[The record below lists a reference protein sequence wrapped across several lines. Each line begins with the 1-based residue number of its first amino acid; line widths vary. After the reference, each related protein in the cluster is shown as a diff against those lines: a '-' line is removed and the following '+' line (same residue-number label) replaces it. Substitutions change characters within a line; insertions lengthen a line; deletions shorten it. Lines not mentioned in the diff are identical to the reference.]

1 VQQLPPGPLHQ
12 QEQSMSRRTTHD
24 ATAASAAA
32 SATRRTL
39 TQTAAA
45 AAAEGPARKGS
56 AATLPAPRP
65 SWSYSFAAGS
75 EGQLTSQRCSEA
87 LTALLRHSFN
97 LLPIVVESCSHPS
110 GLDSLLLQPYS
121 YAGGGL
127 GNVDECPLLSCLALQ
142 PGRDGMPPYAG
153 VCVPSECQASD
164 LTSFDFVATLQR
176 NLGSQQ
182 DLIAS
187 TYATGTA
194 TATRTK
200 SAAQQRNAELEQ
212 QQQFQQQMELA
223 NEYVS
228 VFQRINEINSFL
240 PSGWTCGEWRF
251 PIPLSGTTQVV
262 WFAYLAMM
270 YALLFGSVVGTY
282 RGWQTRRHLRRRQRQ
297 LRHKDFGSD
306 MRPREWDTSVGSSHE
321 AERLLELR
329 PVALHPTDDDCD
341 SSSTAP
347 NTPQTITPLSSSSAG
362 STTDDSNR
370 RPLLSSLVSS
380 HSAPEEENDDDDND
394 GTDLKP
400 RVILPTGDPPCK
412 DEDRRQRVSKGPAK
426 RNNGSSVWSDFD
438 LYEIHS
444 RLVPEGTNAASAT
457 PPAQSALI
465 DESTNHGDASV
476 WTGTECLHGIRVLS
490 VLWIVLGHTA
500 AITSSTGPGYSNPG
514 DVLPPHGWANTVAG
528 QLIFAS
534 RFAVDTFLVLSG
546 FLLVVAAS
554 KMSQATSTRPRTWP
568 VWMVVSRIA
577 RIVPTYLTC
586 LGIFVFVAPRYLG
599 SGAFW
604 YQWQSLLQP
613 CTEYGW
619 TNLLFVNNFYPTDTS
634 TTNTCFYH
642 SWYLAVDV
650 QIFVLGVLLLV
661 VYQRSRLAGLACA
674 SFLFVAL
681 TVMQAVLTHDR
692 SWSLN
697 TFDGAAVARYD
708 VEAYAKPHVRAPSYL
723 AGMICAMILIQ
734 RRQRHQQQRHH
745 CDRQLSLDSDRSC
758 SHRIR
763 NAGTTTLVLACCAT
777 MGFVTFCTASGAYAR
792 RPCQYGE
799 WPHEAGCGSLWSPRV
814 TFLYTAFS
822 RTLWVAAV
830 TTLIFLLCGTQS
842 TSSSL
847 YDYGSEPPVLL
858 QAVRSIL
865 SLSAWRL
872 PSKLSFAAYLMHPIW
887 LFVWQLG
894 APSSKYAWRT
904 ATFVMQYAA
913 VCVLTFASSY
923 VIVLVVEA
931 PCARLW
937 RRFIVGSQQV
947 APAAPAALV
956 HPDRKER
963 SSSTCGTRGPSC
975 QGGGGKLR
983 MGAGSA
989 ASKYGSVNGV

>member
-1 VQQLPPGPLHQ
+1 VQQLPPGPLQQQ
-12 QEQSMSRRTTHD
+12 QEQSMSRRTPH
-24 ATAASAAA
+24 AAAA
-32 SATRRTL
+32 STSRRAL
-39 TQTAAA
+39 TQAAA
-45 AAAEGPARKGS
+45 AAASESPARKGS
-56 AATLPAPRP
+56 AAALPAPRP

-75 EGQLTSQRCSEA
+75 VGQLTSQRCSEA

-164 LTSFDFVATLQR
+164 LTSSDFVATLQR

-182 DLIAS
+182 DVIAS
-187 TYATGTA
+187 TYATA
-194 TATRTK
+194 TTTTTTRTK

-212 QQQFQQQMELA
+212 QQQFRQQMELA

-228 VFQRINEINSFL
+228 VFERINEINSFL

-251 PIPLSGTTQVV
+251 PTPLTGPTQVV

-282 RGWQTRRHLRRRQRQ
+282 RGWQTRRHLRRRRQQRRQ
-297 LRHKDFGSD
+297 KDSAFQE
-306 MRPREWDTSVGSSHE
+306 RQREWDTPIGSLHE

-347 NTPQTITPLSSSSAG
+347 NTPQTITPLSSSSACA
-362 STTDDSNR
+362 TDDGGR
-370 RPLLSSLVSS
+370 RPLLSSFVPSR
-380 HSAPEEENDDDDND
+380 SAPEEENDDDEND
-394 GTDLKP
+394 GTELKP
-400 RVILPTGDPPCK
+400 RVILPSDDPPCK
-412 DEDRRQRVSKGPAK
+412 GNDRRQPVSTAPAK
-426 RNNGSSVWSDFD
+426 RNGASSVWDDFD

-444 RLVPEGTNAASAT
+444 RLVPEGTIEASAT
-457 PPAQSALI
+457 PPPPTRDAPTG
-465 DESTNHGDASV
+465 ESTNQGDASV

-554 KMSQATSTRPRTWP
+554 KMSRAMSTRPRTWP
-568 VWMVVSRIA
+568 IWMVVSRIA

-613 CTEYGW
+613 CAEYGW

-661 VYQRSRLAGLACA
+661 VYQRSRIAGLLSA
-674 SFLFVAL
+674 SVLFVAL

-723 AGMICAMILIQ
+723 TGMICAMVLIRQ
-734 RRQRHQQQRHH
+734 RRRRQHEYRHQY
-745 CDRQLSLDSDRSC
+745 DRQISLDSERSC
-758 SHRIR
+758 SHRIQ
-763 NAGTTTLVLACCAT
+763 NGCTTALVLACCAT

-830 TTLIFLLCGTQS
+830 STLIFLLCGTK
-842 TSSSL
+842 SSVSNS
-847 YDYGSEPPVLL
+847 YDDGTEPPLLL

-923 VIVLVVEA
+923 VIVLVVIHCGLTASGSGGACGASA
-931 PCARLW
+931 PRPQGTAEFHVGNARSNLSRGRRQAPDGRRIGGIEVRVGEW
-937 RRFIVGSQQV
+937 R
-947 APAAPAALV
+947 LNCL
-956 HPDRKER
+956 K
-963 SSSTCGTRGPSC
+963 
-975 QGGGGKLR
+975 
-983 MGAGSA
+983 
-989 ASKYGSVNGV
+989 

>member
-1 VQQLPPGPLHQ
+1 VQQ
-12 QEQSMSRRTTHD
+12 QEQLTPRRTTH
-24 ATAASAAA
+24 AASA
-32 SATRRTL
+32 SAFSSTSRRAL

-45 AAAEGPARKGS
+45 AASESPARKGS

-182 DLIAS
+182 DLIAA
-187 TYATGTA
+187 TYATA
-194 TATRTK
+194 TTSSAK

-251 PIPLSGTTQVV
+251 PTPLSGTTHVV

-282 RGWQTRRHLRRRQRQ
+282 RGWQTRRHLRRRQLQ
-297 LRHKDFGSD
+297 KHSEFQA
-306 MRPREWDTSVGSSHE
+306 RPREWDPSIASSHE
-321 AERLLELR
+321 AERLLEL
-329 PVALHPTDDDCD
+329 PEAVLKNASTPKHSIVTFASDSDDDDGD
-341 SSSTAP
+341 SSSSTLP
-347 NTPQTITPLSSSSAG
+347 DTPQTITPLSSSSAG
-362 STTDDSNR
+362 STDDGGNR
-370 RPLLSSLVSS
+370 RPLLLSSLVPSR
-380 HSAPEEENDDDDND
+380 SAPYDD

-400 RVILPTGDPPCK
+400 RVILPSDDPPRK
-412 DEDRRQRVSKGPAK
+412 DEDRRQPVSTAPAK
-426 RNNGSSVWSDFD
+426 RNDGSSVWDDFD

-444 RLVPEGTNAASAT
+444 RLVPEGTNAASVT
-457 PPAQSALI
+457 PPTTTRDAPTG
-465 DESTNHGDASV
+465 ESSNQGSASV

-554 KMSQATSTRPRTWP
+554 KMSHAMSARPRTWP
-568 VWMVVSRIA
+568 IWMVVSRIA

-661 VYQRSRLAGLACA
+661 VYQRSRLAGLACS

-723 AGMICAMILIQ
+723 AGMICAMVLIQ
-734 RRQRHQQQRHH
+734 RRQRPQQHRHQY
-745 CDRQLSLDSDRSC
+745 DRQLSLDSDRSC

-763 NAGTTTLVLACCAT
+763 NAGTSTLVLACCAT

-799 WPHEAGCGSLWSPRV
+799 WPHLAGCGSLWSPRV

-830 TTLIFLLCGTQS
+830 TTLIFLLCGAKS
-842 TSSSL
+842 TVSNSY
-847 YDYGSEPPVLL
+847 YDPTEPPLLL

-963 SSSTCGTRGPSC
+963 SSSTWGTRGPAC

-983 MGAGSA
+983 MGAGSV

>member
-1 VQQLPPGPLHQ
+1 MQRLPPGPLQLQ
-12 QEQSMSRRTTHD
+12 QAQSITTLRTTH
-24 ATAASAAA
+24 
-32 SATRRTL
+32 
-39 TQTAAA
+39 AAA
-45 AAAEGPARKGS
+45 AAAASESPARKGS
-56 AATLPAPRP
+56 DATHPAPRP

-187 TYATGTA
+187 TYTSATTVGA
-194 TATRTK
+194 K
-200 SAAQQRNAELEQ
+200 NAAQQRNAELEQ
-212 QQQFQQQMELA
+212 QQQQFQQQMDLA

-228 VFQRINEINSFL
+228 VFERINEINSFL

-251 PIPLSGTTQVV
+251 PTPLSGTTQWV
-262 WFAYLAMM
+262 WFAFLAMM

-282 RGWQTRRHLRRRQRQ
+282 RGWQARRHLRRRQRRQ
-297 LRHKDFGSD
+297 KNSEFQA
-306 MRPREWDTSVGSSHE
+306 RPREWDTPIGSSHE
-321 AERLLELR
+321 SERLLEL
-329 PVALHPTDDDCD
+329 PEAVLKNASTPKNSIVTFANDSDDDDGD
-341 SSSTAP
+341 SSSSSALP
-347 NTPQTITPLSSSSAG
+347 DTPQTITPLSSSSAG
-362 STTDDSNR
+362 STDDGSSSST
-370 RPLLSSLVSS
+370 RPLLLSSLDPSR
-380 HSAPEEENDDDDND
+380 SAPHDD

-400 RVILPTGDPPCK
+400 RVILPSDDDPPRK
-412 DEDRRQRVSKGPAK
+412 DEDRRQRVSTTAPAK
-426 RNNGSSVWSDFD
+426 RNGASSVWDDFD

-444 RLVPEGTNAASAT
+444 RLVPEGTKNEASAT
-457 PPAQSALI
+457 PPPPTARGAPTGESA
-465 DESTNHGDASV
+465 NQGDASV

-554 KMSQATSTRPRTWP
+554 KMSQAMSTRPRTWP
-568 VWMVVSRIA
+568 IWMVVSRIA

-681 TVMQAVLTHDR
+681 TAMQAVLTHER

-723 AGMICAMILIQ
+723 AGMICAMVLI
-734 RRQRHQQQRHH
+734 RRQRQQQEQRHQY
-745 CDRQLSLDSDRSC
+745 DRQTSLDSEWSC
-758 SHRIR
+758 QHRIQ
-763 NAGTTTLVLACCAT
+763 NGCITALVLACCAT

-799 WPHEAGCGSLWSPRV
+799 WPHLAGCGSLWSPRV

-830 TTLIFLLCGTQS
+830 SILIFLLCGTK
-842 TSSSL
+842 TSISNS
-847 YDYGSEPPVLL
+847 YDDETEPPLLL
-858 QAVRSIL
+858 QALRSIL

-913 VCVLTFASSY
+913 VCVLTFATSLCSWWRPP
-923 VIVLVVEA
+923 A
-931 PCARLW
+931 PDCGEELSWARIQW
-937 RRFIVGSQQV
+937 PRRNL
-947 APAAPAALV
+947 P
-956 HPDRKER
+956 R
-963 SSSTCGTRGPSC
+963 
-975 QGGGGKLR
+975 
-983 MGAGSA
+983 
-989 ASKYGSVNGV
+989 